1 MVCISTGRVLHLPW
15 KRFALKSYIKIFAV
29 KFTILIAS
37 IIIMPILRASSLDNM
52 VQIRTINT
60 LTVSMW
66 MSLIPL
72 NTEVR

>member
-1 MVCISTGRVLHLPW
+1 
-15 KRFALKSYIKIFAV
+15 
-29 KFTILIAS
+29 
-37 IIIMPILRASSLDNM
+37 M